1 LTPNKRNCVLY
12 IQSEKQVLH
21 FLKDC
26 ASKAAKVL
34 KMKKDGA
41 YKEIDSWKGSSKIID
56 YFRRTIAAQLLPE

>member
-1 LTPNKRNCVLY
+1 
-12 IQSEKQVLH
+12 LH